1 MPLIGE
7 SLDFWDPRAHAHL
20 IWEVL
25 SFESN
30 MGTSVANLHPGR
42 RPLSRKPVSLET
54 IGLSCSLRERSEYR
68 GSLPS
73 APFFAIPSPVVGIF
87 GVCAELLF

>member
-1 MPLIGE
+1 MGATHRRKPGLLGSE
-7 SLDFWDPRAHAHL
+7 SSCPPN
-20 IWEVL
+20 VGG
-25 SFESN
+25 FESN
-30 MGTSVANLHPGR
+30 MGPSVANLHPGR

-73 APFFAIPSPVVGIF
+73 APFFCNS
-87 GVCAELLF
+87 